1 MSHSPLLD
9 ATHDSATAA
18 PPPVTERARPFA
30 GRTAFLLNAN
40 ARAVNQR
47 VARRLLEIVPEG
59 DLFFS
64 RSLEDAESFLSTI
77 LRRGY
82 DRLFVGGGDGT
93 IVFALNHVRRLCDEH
108 GFEMPQLG
116 VLKLG
121 TGNAMAH
128 LLGSQSPLVD
138 TWHLTNKGEA
148 ETLTVDLIESDDG
161 VVTPFAGMG
170 YDGEVLNDYMALKN
184 AVKGPIGHY
193 LVQTVW
199 GYLGAMITRTVPRH
213 LNAVKQTVKVTS
225 REDAILM
232 RATDDGDEE
241 VVIPAGT
248 VLYDGPAS
256 FLSVGSIPYFGYGF
270 TMFPFAR
277 HKAGHFQLRVGAAPV
292 SSILAN
298 LYPRVWQGT
307 YRHPKMFDFLVKD
320 VDIEC
325 SGELAYQVG
334 GDAAGH
340 ARKLHFKVA
349 ERPVEFVV
357 LGPRLKPAKNP
368 LTRLL
373 PAFAPKRA

>member
-1 MSHSPLLD
+1 MSHPRMLD
-9 ATHDSATAA
+9 TAA
-18 PPPVTERARPFA
+18 KPLPAAPLARPFA

-47 VARRLLEIVPEG
+47 VARRLLEMVPEG

-64 RSLEDAESFLSTI
+64 RSLEDAQSFLATI

-93 IVFALNHVRRLCDEH
+93 IVFALNHIRRLCDEH
-108 GFEMPQLG
+108 GYEAPEMG

-128 LLGSQSPLVD
+128 LLGSQAPLVD
-138 TWHLTNKGEA
+138 TWHLTQKGEA
-148 ETLTVDLIESDDG
+148 STISVDLIESDDG
-161 VVTPFAGMG
+161 TVTPFAGMG
-170 YDGEVLNDYMALKN
+170 YDGEVLNDYVALKE
-184 AVKGPIGHY
+184 AVKGPLGHY

-199 GYLGAMITRTVPRH
+199 GYLGAMLTRTVPRH
-213 LNAVKQTVKVTS
+213 MNAKKATVRITS

-232 RATDDGDEE
+232 RATDEGDEE
-241 VVIPAGT
+241 VAIPAGT
-248 VLYDGPAS
+248 VLYDGPAG

-277 HKAGHFQLRVGAAPV
+277 KKSGYFQLRVGAVPV
-292 SSILAN
+292 PAILAN
-298 LYPRVWQGT
+298 LYPRVWNGT
-307 YRHPKMFDFLVKD
+307 FRHPKMFDFLVKD
-320 VDIEC
+320 VAIE
-325 SGELAYQVG
+325 SSTDLAFQVG

-340 ARKLHFKVA
+340 AKTLRFKVA

-368 LTRLL
+368 LTKLL

>member
-1 MSHSPLLD
+1 MSHPRTLD
-9 ATHDSATAA
+9 TAA
-18 PPPVTERARPFA
+18 AKLPPASPMARPFA

-40 ARAVNQR
+40 ARAVSPR
-47 VARRLLEIVPEG
+47 VARRLLDMVPEG

-64 RSLEDAESFLSTI
+64 RSIEDAKSFLLTI

-93 IVFALNHVRRLCDEH
+93 IVFALNEIRRLCDEH
-108 GFEMPQLG
+108 GFAAPEMG

-121 TGNAMAH
+121 TGNAMAY
-128 LLGSQSPLVD
+128 LLGSQSPVVD
-138 TWHLTNKGEA
+138 TWHLTQKGELS
-148 ETLTVDLIESDDG
+148 TIRVDMIESHDG

-170 YDGEVLNDYMALKN
+170 YDGEVLNDYMALKA
-184 AVKGPIGHY
+184 AVKGPIGHH

-199 GYLGAMITRTVPRH
+199 GYLGAMLTRTVPRH
-213 LNAVKQTVKVTS
+213 FNAKKETVKITS
-225 REDAILM
+225 REDAIFM

-248 VLYDGPAS
+248 VLYDGPAA
-256 FLSVGSIPYFGYGF
+256 FLSVGTIPYFGYGF

-277 HKAGHFQLRVGAAPV
+277 NKPGYFQLRVGAVPV
-292 SSILAN
+292 PTILAN
-298 LYPRVWQGT
+298 LYPGVWKGT
-307 YRHPKMFDFLVKD
+307 FRHPKMFDFLVKD
-320 VDIEC
+320 VDIES

-340 ARKLHFKVA
+340 AKTLRFKVA
-349 ERPVEFVV
+349 KQPVEFVV

>member
-1 MSHSPLLD
+1 MSHPPLLD
-9 ATHDSATAA
+9 HSAPANPLHA
-18 PPPVTERARPFA
+18 PMARPFA

-40 ARAVNQR
+40 ARAVSHR
-47 VARRLLEIVPEG
+47 VARRLLEMVPEG

-64 RSLEDAESFLSTI
+64 RSIADAESFLLTI

-93 IVFALNHVRRLCDEH
+93 IVFALNHIRRLCDEH
-108 GFEMPQLG
+108 GFEAPRMG

-128 LLGSQSPLVD
+128 LLGSQSPVVD
-138 TWHLTNKGEA
+138 TFHLTQKGESS
-148 ETLTVDLIESDDG
+148 TITIDMIESDDG

-170 YDGEVLNDYMALKN
+170 YDGEVLNDYMALKE
-184 AVKGPIGHY
+184 AVKGPVGHY

-213 LNAVKQTVKVTS
+213 MNAVKQTVRVTS

-248 VLYDGPAS
+248 VLYDGPAA
-256 FLSVGSIPYFGYGF
+256 FLSVGSIPFFGYGF

-277 HKAGHFQLRVGAAPV
+277 NKPGYFQLRVGAAPV

-298 LYPRVWQGT
+298 LYPKVWKGT

-320 VDIEC
+320 VDIES

-340 ARKLHFKVA
+340 AKTLHFKVA
-349 ERPVEFVV
+349 KRPVEFIV
-357 LGPRLKPAKNP
+357 LGPRLQPAKNP